1 MLHAPKTIIATKND
15 GWETTFILGSSVG
28 VQIASPKPTAC
39 RWWWWWWFQGLLQF
53 LNWNSRDIIQIWRT
67 YLANGCDKTRKNTY
81 YTLEN
86 SCLDLGTLPTRNKQ
100 NRHIWNHAF
109 PGLDLDLG
117 TLADLSDSMGAASS
131 MPPLEPGT
139 VLVTN
144 LPPVGRPNGPVTRV
158 LLTGRP
164 SKLW

>member
-39 RWWWWWWFQGLLQF
+39 RWWWWWWFQWLLQF

-86 SCLDLGTLPTRNKQ
+86 SMFGPWNAPNNNTKKTTAIFGTTLFLT
-100 NRHIWNHAF
+100 
-109 PGLDLDLG
+109 L
-117 TLADLSDSMGAASS
+117 TLAPWQTCPIAWEQHPRCHHWNLALSWWQ
-131 MPPLEPGT
+131 T
-139 VLVTN
+139 YH
-144 LPPVGRPNGPVTRV
+144 R
-158 LLTGRP
+158 
-164 SKLW
+164 